1 MTRHKA
7 YTKIPFAALFF
18 AATLISPALHALNI
32 PDYRFHTM
40 PETSYYGG
48 IHSIAKD
55 SVGRM
60 WFSGYDALFMY
71 NGTSFVRM
79 TDLVTNLLPNS
90 YWSYGQ
96 VITDNRKGLY
106 VGTNQGLLRFNYR
119 KLEFE
124 FVLEGNIGSVT
135 ANNDGTVWLIRN
147 NGIESFSPERLP
159 AVTRYPMPPEMS
171 APGRTLTLVCTKE
184 YVYAASG
191 GDLYRL
197 NRETGQ
203 YVLFAS
209 VGGGSCVIRD
219 VVECNGS
226 VYVLTLMDGLYECD
240 GNGRIGRYFRLPL
253 EYEKS
258 AGAKELHLDS
268 QGIIW
273 VATQSGL
280 LLLEPLTASTQL
292 LRSDLHY
299 PYSLPNNSVWSIFP
313 DPDGGIWVG
322 TYGGKLA
329 YMTFADNGVDY
340 FKATPGGL
348 NHPIVSCFEEDSEG
362 NLWIGTEG
370 GGINRWDR
378 RDGRFVY
385 YTQESRCGLTSNM
398 IKKLW
403 HDGNDRLLVSAFNGG
418 MRVFDE
424 RQGRFSDLYMNH
436 PASGQP
442 LSVYDFAKEGDR
454 GIWLTDPDAELMYKD
469 ASTGRVETVRLTDA
483 QGNAVRIHIE
493 TLFHDERGNLW
504 LVGHDGAYV
513 VDPATRRILKRHYIA
528 EAPYSVNNL
537 CSYCVTSD
545 SDIWFGT
552 RGGGVNL
559 LRRNGSYVNF
569 RDRNGE
575 GLEGKTVFG
584 ILEDTP
590 SKDVWF
596 STNDGLY
603 YYDHTDGVIRK
614 SQIDIPNRCGA
625 YYVRACYKTSKGEM
639 LFGGT
644 DGFILFT
651 PGKIKYNDQ
660 KPKVYFTDLLINS
673 RPAVPG
679 AKNSPL
685 EKAISTLSYRGGEG
699 DVIELS
705 HRQSNFEIR
714 FSANSYLNAEKNQYA
729 YRLLGHSERWSLL
742 PQGQKVVQFF
752 NLPAGNYVFEVKA
765 ANNDGLWGDE
775 VSALGFRVH
784 PSPFLSRW
792 AYLVYAALLSAVAYF
807 IWRYFT
813 NKKIFEQRLEL
824 ERIKEQNMKQ
834 LTQARINFFTNI
846 SHDLKTPLTLV
857 VDPLKQLKEHLPAN
871 APGNAYVHLIE
882 KNVGRIQRMISQL
895 LQFREIESQ
904 KITLNRQPGDLIRFI
919 DSIFSLFEFY
929 ANKKGIET
937 GFNSQYE
944 SFYTKFDHDVIEK
957 IFTNLFSNAIKYAS
971 ENGYVGV
978 RIYPARQDQRPE
990 SAPPA
995 AGTEYIAFTV
1005 TNTGAEIPDDKKE
1018 AIFESFNHLSDRR
1031 PQFESSSGLGLAIVK
1046 ELVGNLNGT
1055 ITLRSG
1061 NSKVAFTVVL
1071 PFTLN
1076 AEKTDSAAKSYEYT
1090 VSEIDNLL
1098 TESDVMAPNDRH
1110 DRKACNIVVI
1120 EDDPNLRSYLEQR
1133 LSKHYNVYTAANGSE
1148 GIAKA
1153 ERICPQIVIT
1163 DLMMPEADGFEVC
1176 RSLRSNIK
1184 TSHIP
1189 VIMLSALGK
1198 NTENKIKA
1206 LECGANV
1213 FIDKPFDMDFL
1224 LKQVANLIRSQQE
1237 LKERYSKKYIAEPSK
1252 ITISSMDEELLKK
1265 AMNYIERNMDNSDY
1279 NVDSFVSDMSIGRT
1293 LLYQKINDIT
1303 GMSIKEFIM
1312 DVRLKRSA
1320 QLLRE
1325 SDLTISEISVLTGFA
1340 NPKYFSICFKRHFE
1354 LTPSEFKKKS

>member
-1 MTRHKA
+1 MKPLLT
-7 YTKIPFAALFF
+7 ALLLV
-18 AATLISPALHALNI
+18 TGLLPGSLRALNI
-32 PDYRFHTM
+32 PDYRFHAM

-79 TDLVTNLLPNS
+79 NDRVANLSPSS

-96 VITDNRKGLY
+96 VVTDKQKGLY
-106 VGTNQGLLRFNYR
+106 VGTNHGLLHFDYQT
-119 KLEFE
+119 LDFE
-124 FVLEGNIGSVT
+124 LVLEGNIGSVT
-135 ANNDGTVWLIRN
+135 ANGDGTVWLIREN
-147 NGIESFSPERLP
+147 TIESFNPDRLP
-159 AVTRYPMPPEMS
+159 AVTSYPLPPEIFRI
-171 APGRTLTLVCTKE
+171 GQTLTLVCTKE
-184 YVYAASG
+184 YVYAASNG
-191 GDLYRL
+191 NLYRL

-203 YVLFAS
+203 YIPFTS
-209 VGGGSCVIRD
+209 VGGDNCVIRD
-219 VVECNGS
+219 VVEYNGS
-226 VYVLTLMDGLYECD
+226 VYVLTHMDGLYECD
-240 GNGRIGRYFRLPL
+240 GDGRIGRYYRLPL

-258 AGAKELHLDS
+258 AGAKELFLDS
-268 QGIIW
+268 AGIIW

-280 LLLEPLTASTQL
+280 LLLDPLTDSTRL
-292 LRSDLHY
+292 LRFDLHY
-299 PYSLPNNSVWSIFP
+299 PYSLPNNSVWSIFA
-313 DPDGGIWVG
+313 DPDGGVWVG

-329 YMTFADNGVDY
+329 YMTFSDNGVDY

-348 NHPIVSCFEEDSEG
+348 NHPIVSCFEEDAKG

-370 GGINRWDR
+370 GGINYWDR
-378 RDGRFVY
+378 GNGRFLY

-403 HDGNDRLLVSAFNGG
+403 HDENNTLLVSAFNGG
-418 MRVFDE
+418 MRAFDE
-424 RQGRFSDLYMNH
+424 RQGHFSDLHMNH
-436 PASGQP
+436 PVSGQP
-442 LSVYDFAKEGDR
+442 LSVYDFIKDSIR
-454 GIWLTDPDAELMYKD
+454 GIWMTDPDAELMYRD
-469 ASTGRVETVRLTDA
+469 AKTGTIKAVQFSDK
-483 QGNAVRIHIE
+483 QGNPVRIHIE
-493 TLFHDERGNLW
+493 TLFHDDGRLW
-504 LVGHDGAYV
+504 LVSHDGAYI
-513 VDPATRRILKRHYIA
+513 VDAATRRIVKHYYIE
-528 EAPYSVNNL
+528 EAPYAVNNL
-537 CSYCVTSD
+537 CSYCVTSG

-559 LRRNGSYVNF
+559 LRRDGTYVNF
-569 RDRNGE
+569 SDRNGE
-575 GLEGKTVFG
+575 GLSGKTVFG

-590 SKDVWF
+590 SQNVWF

-603 YYDHTDGVIRK
+603 YYDHAAGTINK
-614 SQIDIPNRCGA
+614 SQIDTPNHCGA

-644 DGFILFT
+644 DGFIRFT
-651 PGKIKYNDQ
+651 PGNIKNNDQ
-660 KPKVYFTDLLINS
+660 KPKVFFTDLLINS
-673 RPAVPG
+673 RPAIPG

-685 EKAISTLSYRGGEG
+685 EKAISTLSYRGDEG

-714 FSANSYLNAEKNQYA
+714 FSADSYLNAEKNQYA
-729 YRLLGHSERWSLL
+729 YRLLGLSEQWSQL
-742 PQGQKVVQFF
+742 PQGQKGVQFF

-765 ANNDGLWGDE
+765 ANNDGLWGDQ
-775 VSALGFRVH
+775 VTALGFRVH
-784 PSPFLSRW
+784 PSPFFSVW
-792 AYLVYAALLSAVAYF
+792 AYLVYAALLSAIAYF

-824 ERIKEQNMKQ
+824 ERIKEQNMKE
-834 LTQARINFFTNI
+834 LTRARINFFTNI

-857 VDPLKQLKEHLPAN
+857 VDPLKQLKEHLPADTQ
-871 APGNAYVHLIE
+871 GNAYVHLIE

-944 SFYTKFDHDVIEK
+944 SFYTRFDHDVIEK
-957 IFTNLFSNAIKYAS
+957 IFTNLFSNAIKFTS

-978 RIYPARQDQRPE
+978 KIYPARQEQIPD
-990 SAPPA
+990 SATLA
-995 AGTEYIAFTV
+995 ADTQYISFTV

-1018 AIFESFNHLSDRR
+1018 AIFESFNHLSTRR
-1031 PQFESSSGLGLAIVK
+1031 PEFESSSGLGLAIVK
-1046 ELVGNLNGT
+1046 ELVGNLEGG
-1055 ITLRSG
+1055 ITLHSG
-1061 NSKVAFTVVL
+1061 NSKVSFTVVL

-1076 AEKTDSAAKSYEYT
+1076 AEKTDSAAESYEYT

-1098 TESDVMAPNDRH
+1098 TETDVTAPDDKH

-1133 LSKHYNVYTAANGSE
+1133 LSKHYNVYTAANGNE

-1153 ERICPQIVIT
+1153 EKICPQIVIT
-1163 DLMMPEADGFEVC
+1163 DLMMPEADGFDVC

-1206 LECGANV
+1206 LESGANV

-1224 LKQVANLIRSQQE
+1224 LRQVANLIQTQKE

-1279 NVDSFVSDMSIGRT
+1279 NVDSFVTDMSIGRT

-1320 QLLRE
+1320 QLLKE
-1325 SDLTISEISVLTGFA
+1325 SDLTIAEVSIMTGFA